1 MSIGGLHHVTAMAG
15 DPGENLRFF
24 TDALGLRLVKRTV
37 NFDDPGT
44 YHLYYGDAVGHPG
57 TVMTF
62 FPSADGRQGRA
73 GTGQVRTTAFRIP
86 AGSVDYWLDRFAER
100 GIDHDDPRERFGAT
114 VLPFRDPHGLAYELV
129 AVEAPDDDL
138 DPWDDPVPAEHAI
151 HGFHGVTLTVT
162 EAGPTAE
169 VLTSLGYEPGP
180 EADDR
185 RRFRIG
191 DGADGEARTT
201 GDGGPGSVVDL
212 RVDPDAPRGSM
223 GVGAVHH
230 VAFRTPDD
238 DAQAELQRRL
248 RKAGHRVTEVK
259 DRQYFRSIYF
269 REPGGVLFEIATD
282 PPGFTRDEDRESL
295 GEALKLPPWLEDDR
309 DKIERNLPQI
319 ERQEVT
325 R

>member
-15 DPGENLRFF
+15 DPGENVRFF

-62 FPSADGRQGRA
+62 FPYADGRQGRA
-73 GTGQVRTTAFRIP
+73 GTGQVTTTAFRIP
-86 AGSVDYWLDRFAER
+86 AGSVDYWLDRFGER
-100 GIDHDDPRERFGAT
+100 GIDHDEPRERFGAT
-114 VLPFRDPHGLAYELV
+114 VLPFRDPHGLACELV
-129 AVEAPDDDL
+129 AVEAHDDDL
-138 DPWDDPVPAEHAI
+138 DPWDGPVPAEHAI
-151 HGFHGVTLTVT
+151 RGFHGVTLTVT
-162 EAGPTAE
+162 GAGPTAE
-169 VLTSLGYEPGP
+169 VLTSLGYESGP
-180 EADDR
+180 EADER
-185 RRFRIG
+185 RRFRI
-191 DGADGEARTT
+191 

-212 RVDPDAPRGSM
+212 RVDPDAPRGEM

-238 DAQAELQRRL
+238 NAQADLQRRL
-248 RKAGHRVTEVK
+248 RDAGHRVTEVK

-295 GEALKLPPWLEDDR
+295 GEALELPPWLEDDR
-309 DKIERNLPQI
+309 EAIERNLPPI
-319 ERQEVT
+319 EREEAT